1 MITTKSKVV
10 VRGVSGVLVIM
21 ACLFGT
27 AGTFAFWQ
35 AWVLLGILVALSA
48 SAFWYL
54 SRHSPDLL
62 ERRSRMR
69 EKEPAQRR
77 VIMLSFVPAVAAFVL
92 PGLDRRWGWSH
103 VPLAVVAAADL
114 VVVLGCALYLLVLR
128 ENRYASRT
136 IETEAGQPVTKTGPY
151 ARVRHPMYLAMMLV
165 YVGTPL
171 ALGSWWA
178 MIPAALIIPVLVARI
193 LNEEQ
198 LLVRDLPGYRE
209 YTSGTRYRLLPGI
222 W

>member
-1 MITTKSKVV
+1 MSTISRAL
-10 VRGVSGVLVIM
+10 VRGVIGVLAMM
-21 ACLFGT
+21 ACMFGT

-35 AWVLLGILVALSA
+35 AWILLGILVALSA

-62 ERRSRMR
+62 ERRGRMR
-69 EKEPAQRR
+69 EKEPVQRR
-77 VIMLSFVPAVAAFVL
+77 VIMLSFIPAVAAFLL

-103 VPLAVVAAADL
+103 VPTAVTVAADL
-114 VVVLGCALYLLVLR
+114 VVVLGCALYVVVLR

-136 IETEAGQPVTKTGPY
+136 IETEAGQRVISTGPY

-165 YVGTPL
+165 YVGSPL

-178 MIPAALIIPVLVARI
+178 MIPAALIVPLLVARI
-193 LNEEQ
+193 LNEEK
-198 LLVRDLPGYRE
+198 LLDRNLVGYRE
-209 YTSGTRYRLLPGI
+209 YTKATRYRLLPGI